1 MSVVLYSTDCPQCNV
16 LKKKLE
22 NAGVEFELSN
32 DVDSMIEK
40 GFTSAPV
47 LGVDDQYM
55 TFREAIDWINS
66 RQE

>member
-1 MSVVLYSTDCPQCNV
+1 MNVILYSTDCPQCNV

-22 NAGVEFELSN
+22 IAGVEFTTSD

-47 LGVDDQYM
+47 LAVDDQYY
-55 TFREAIDWINS
+55 TFREAIDWLNN
-66 RQE
+66 R